1 MHADRRDQNVMK
13 TLAKYT
19 AAFFAVAAALAPIYW
34 LITISLKREI
44 DQFASPPLW
53 FGFAPT
59 LGHYSAIFSDDA
71 FGHYFLNSVIVS
83 TMSTLIALALGLPAA
98 YGLVRFPWPRDW
110 ARGISFWILSNRM
123 LPPIVTI
130 IPLFLMLRELR
141 LLNSLSGLVLV
152 DVALNLPFVVW
163 MMRGFVEDLPREIEE
178 AAMLDGESRI
188 GVLLR
193 IVLPLVRP
201 GLAATAVFC
210 LIVAWNE
217 FLFALILS
225 QTESAMTLPVGI
237 ASHVTQYEI
246 QWGAMSAAGV
256 VAMLPVLLFAA
267 AAQRYFVRSL
277 SLGAIKG

>member
-1 MHADRRDQNVMK
+1 MK
-13 TLAKYT
+13 TLLKY
-19 AAFFAVAAALAPIYW
+19 AAALLAMAVALAPIYW
-34 LITISLKREI
+34 LITISLKQEI

-53 FGFAPT
+53 FGFTPT
-59 LGHYSAIFSDDA
+59 LRHYTEIFAHDA
-71 FGHYFLNSVIVS
+71 FGRYFLNSAIVS
-83 TMSTLIALALGLPAA
+83 TCSTLIAICVGLPAA

-130 IPLFLMLRELR
+130 VPLFLMLREVR
-141 LLNSLSGLVLV
+141 LLNSLIGLILA
-152 DVALNLPFVVW
+152 DMALNLPFVIW
-163 MMRGFVEDLPREIEE
+163 MMRGFIEDLPREIEE
-178 AAMLDGESRI
+178 AALLDGESRM

-225 QTESAMTLPVGI
+225 QTQSAMTVPVGI
-237 ASHVTQYEI
+237 AAHVTQYEI

-256 VAMLPVLLFAA
+256 VAMLPVLIFAA
-267 AAQRYFVRSL
+267 AAQRYFVRGL

>member
-1 MHADRRDQNVMK
+1 MK
-13 TLAKYT
+13 ALAKYT
-19 AAFFAVAAALAPIYW
+19 AAFLALSFALAPIYW
-34 LITISLKREI
+34 LVTISLKREI

-53 FGFAPT
+53 FTFSPT
-59 LGHYSAIFSDDA
+59 LRHYSAIFAHDA
-71 FGHYFLNSVIVS
+71 FGRYFLNSVIVS
-83 TMSTLIALALGLPAA
+83 TGSTLIALLLGLPAA

-110 ARGISFWILSNRM
+110 SRGISFWILSNRM

-130 IPLFLMLRELR
+130 IPLFLMLRQIH
-141 LLNSLSGLVLV
+141 LLNSLAGLVLV
-152 DVALNLPFVVW
+152 DVAMNLPFVVW
-163 MMRGFVEDLPREIEE
+163 MMRGFIEELPREIEE
-178 AAMLDGESRI
+178 AAMLDGESRM

-193 IVLPLVRP
+193 VVLPLVRP

-237 ASHVTQYEI
+237 AAHVTQYEI

-256 VAMLPVLLFAA
+256 VAMLPVLIFAA
-267 AAQRYFVRSL
+267 AAQRYFVRGM
-277 SLGAIKG
+277 SLGAVKG

>member
-1 MHADRRDQNVMK
+1 MK
-13 TLAKYT
+13 TTAKYA
-19 AAFFAVAAALAPIYW
+19 AAFLALAAALAPIYW
-34 LITISLKREI
+34 LITISLKQEI

-53 FGFAPT
+53 FSFTPT
-59 LGHYSAIFSDDA
+59 LRHYNAIFRQDV
-71 FGHYFLNSVIVS
+71 FGRYFLNSVIVS
-83 TMSTLIALALGLPAA
+83 TASTLIALLLGLPAA

-110 ARGISFWILSNRM
+110 SRSISFWILSNRM

-130 IPLFLMLRELR
+130 IPLFLMLRQIH
-141 LLNSLSGLVLV
+141 LLNSLTGLILV

-178 AAMLDGESRI
+178 AAMLDGVSRI
-188 GVLLR
+188 GILLR

-210 LIVAWNE
+210 MIVSWNE

-256 VAMLPVLLFAA
+256 VAMLPVLIFAA
-267 AAQRYFVRSL
+267 AAQRYFVRGL

>member
-1 MHADRRDQNVMK
+1 MK
-13 TLAKYT
+13 TVAKYI
-19 AAFFAVAAALAPIYW
+19 AALLAMFAALAPIYW

-44 DQFASPPLW
+44 DQFASPPQW
-53 FGFAPT
+53 FFFTPT
-59 LGHYSAIFSDDA
+59 WVHYANI
-71 FGHYFLNSVIVS
+71 FGHDVFGKYFLNSMIVA
-83 TMSTLIALALGLPAA
+83 TCSTLIALLLGLPAA
-98 YGLVRFPWPRDW
+98 YGLVRFPWPRNW

-130 IPLFLMLRELR
+130 VPLFLMLREVR
-141 LLNSLSGLVLV
+141 MLNTLAGLILV
-152 DVALNLPFVVW
+152 DVGLNLPFVVW
-163 MMRGFVEDLPREIEE
+163 MMRGFIEELPREIEE
-178 AAMLDGESRI
+178 AALLDGESLL

-210 LIVAWNE
+210 FIVAWNE

-256 VAMLPVLLFAA
+256 VAMLPVLIFAA
-267 AAQRYFVRSL
+267 AAQRYFVCGL
-277 SLGAIKG
+277 SLGALKG

>member
-1 MHADRRDQNVMK
+1 MK
-13 TLAKYT
+13 TSLKYT
-19 AAFFAVAAALAPIYW
+19 AAFLALAAALAPIYW
-34 LITISLKREI
+34 LVTISLKREI

-53 FGFAPT
+53 FSFTPT
-59 LGHYSAIFSDDA
+59 LRHYSAIFSHDA
-71 FGHYFLNSVIVS
+71 FGRYFLNSVIVS
-83 TMSTLIALALGLPAA
+83 TCSTLIALALGLPAA
-98 YGLVRFPWPRDW
+98 YGLVRFPWPHDW
-110 ARGISFWILSNRM
+110 ARGIGFWILSNRM

-163 MMRGFVEDLPREIEE
+163 MMRGFIEDLPKEIEE
-178 AAMLDGESRI
+178 AALLDGESRI

-225 QTESAMTLPVGI
+225 QTESAMTVPVGI

-256 VAMLPVLLFAA
+256 VAMLPVLIFAA
-267 AAQRYFVRSL
+267 AAQRYFVRGL
-277 SLGAIKG
+277 SLGALKG

>member
-1 MHADRRDQNVMK
+1 MK
-13 TLAKYT
+13 TLLKY
-19 AAFFAVAAALAPIYW
+19 AVALLAVAMALAPIYW
-34 LITISLKREI
+34 LITISFKREI

-53 FGFAPT
+53 FRFTPT
-59 LGHYSAIFSDDA
+59 LSHYAGIFAHDA
-71 FGHYFLNSVIVS
+71 FGRYFLNSVIVS
-83 TMSTLIALALGLPAA
+83 TCSTSIAIGLGLPAA

-130 IPLFLMLRELR
+130 VPLFLMLREGR
-141 LLNSLSGLVLV
+141 LLNSLIGLILA
-152 DVALNLPFVVW
+152 DTALNLPFVIW
-163 MMRGFVEDLPREIEE
+163 MMRGFIEDLPHEIEE
-178 AAMLDGESRI
+178 AALLDGESRM

-225 QTESAMTLPVGI
+225 QTQSAMTIPVGI
-237 ASHVTQYEI
+237 AAHVTQYEI

-256 VAMLPVLLFAA
+256 VAMLPVLIFAA
-267 AAQRYFVRSL
+267 AAQRYFVRGL

>member
-1 MHADRRDQNVMK
+1 MRTV
-13 TLAKYT
+13 AKYS
-19 AAFFAVAAALAPIYW
+19 AAFIALASALAPIYW

-44 DQFASPPLW
+44 DEFASPPLW
-53 FGFAPT
+53 FGFTPT
-59 LGHYSAIFSDDA
+59 LRHYEAIFTHDV
-71 FGHYFLNSVIVS
+71 FGHYFLNSLIVS
-83 TMSTLIALALGLPAA
+83 TMSTLIALAIGLPAA
-98 YGLVRFPWPRDW
+98 YGLVRFAWPRDW
-110 ARGISFWILSNRM
+110 SQSISFWILSNRM

-141 LLNSLSGLVLV
+141 MLNTLAGLILLDIS
-152 DVALNLPFVVW
+152 LNLPFVVW
-163 MMRGFVEDLPREIEE
+163 MMRGFIEELPREIEE
-178 AAMLDGESRI
+178 AAMLDGESRM

-201 GLAATAVFC
+201 GIAATAVFC

-237 ASHVTQYEI
+237 AAHVTQYEI

-256 VAMLPVLLFAA
+256 VAMLPVLIFAA
-267 AAQRYFVRSL
+267 AAQRYFVRGL
-277 SLGAIKG
+277 SMGALKG

>member
-1 MHADRRDQNVMK
+1 MK
-13 TLAKYT
+13 TILKYAAALLAM
-19 AAFFAVAAALAPIYW
+19 AFALAPIYW
-34 LITISLKREI
+34 LITISLKTEI
-44 DQFASPPLW
+44 EQFAQPPLW
-53 FGFAPT
+53 LHFTPT
-59 LGHYSAIFSDDA
+59 LRHYAGIFSHDA
-71 FGHYFLNSVIVS
+71 FGRYFLNSLIVS
-83 TMSTLIALALGLPAA
+83 TCSTLIALALGLPAA
-98 YGLVRFPWPRDW
+98 YGLARFRWPPDW
-110 ARGISFWILSNRM
+110 ANSISFWILSNRM

-130 IPLFLMLRELR
+130 IPMFLMLRELH
-141 LLNSLSGLVLV
+141 LLNSLAGLILV

-178 AAMLDGESRI
+178 AALLDGESHL

-237 ASHVTQYEI
+237 AAHVTQYEI

-256 VAMLPVLLFAA
+256 VAILPVLIFAS
-267 AAQRYFVRSL
+267 AAQRYFVRGL

>member
-1 MHADRRDQNVMK
+1 MK
-13 TLAKYT
+13 TIAKYI
-19 AAFFAVAAALAPIYW
+19 AALFALAFALAPIYW
-34 LITISLKREI
+34 LITISLKQEV

-53 FGFAPT
+53 FAFTPT
-59 LGHYSAIFSDDA
+59 LRHYTAIFTHEA
-71 FGHYFLNSVIVS
+71 FGRYFLNSVIVS
-83 TMSTLIALALGLPAA
+83 TASTGIALLLGLPAA

-110 ARGISFWILSNRM
+110 SQSIAFWILSNRM

-130 IPLFLMLRELR
+130 IPLFLMLREIH
-141 LLNSLSGLVLV
+141 LLNSLPGLILV
-152 DVALNLPFVVW
+152 DVTLNLPFVVW
-163 MMRGFVEDLPREIEE
+163 MMRGFIEELPREMEE
-178 AAMLDGESRI
+178 AALLDGESRF
-188 GVLLR
+188 GVLVR

-237 ASHVTQYEI
+237 AAHVTQYEI

-256 VAMLPVLLFAA
+256 VAMLPVLLFAT
-267 AAQRYFVRSL
+267 AAQRYFVRGL

>member
-1 MHADRRDQNVMK
+1 MK
-13 TLAKYT
+13 PLFKYSAALLAL
-19 AAFFAVAAALAPIYW
+19 AAALAPIYW

-44 DQFASPPLW
+44 DQFASPPEW
-53 FGFAPT
+53 FRFTPT
-59 LGHYSAIFSDDA
+59 FGHYAGIFGHDA
-71 FGHYFLNSVIVS
+71 FGRYFLNSVIVS
-83 TMSTLIALALGLPAA
+83 TCSTLIALVLGLPAA
-98 YGLVRFPWPRDW
+98 YGLVRFRWPRDW

-130 IPLFLMLRELR
+130 IPLFLMLREVR
-141 LLNSLSGLVLV
+141 LLNSLTGLVLV
-152 DVALNLPFVVW
+152 DVSLNLPFVVW
-163 MMRGFVEDLPREIEE
+163 MMRGFVEELPREIEE
-178 AAMLDGESRI
+178 AALLDGESRL

-225 QTESAMTLPVGI
+225 QTESAMTVPVGI
-237 ASHVTQYEI
+237 AAHVTQYEI

-267 AAQRYFVRSL
+267 AAQRYFVRGL
-277 SLGAIKG
+277 SLGALKG

>member
-1 MHADRRDQNVMK
+1 MK
-13 TLAKYT
+13 IILKYT
-19 AAFFAVAAALAPIYW
+19 AALLAMAFALAPIYW
-34 LITISLKREI
+34 LITISLKTEI

-53 FGFAPT
+53 FHFTPT
-59 LGHYSAIFSDDA
+59 LQHYTGIFAHDS
-71 FGHYFLNSVIVS
+71 FGHYFLNSLIVS
-83 TMSTLIALALGLPAA
+83 SCSTLIALALGLPAA
-98 YGLVRFPWPRDW
+98 YGLARFRWPGDW
-110 ARGISFWILSNRM
+110 SRGISFWILSNRM

-130 IPLFLMLRELR
+130 IPMFLMLREIH
-141 LLNSLSGLVLV
+141 LLNSLAGLVLV

-163 MMRGFVEDLPREIEE
+163 MMRGFIEDLPREIEE
-178 AAMLDGESRI
+178 AAMLDGESRL

-256 VAMLPVLLFAA
+256 VAILPVLIFAS
-267 AAQRYFVRSL
+267 AAQRYFVRGL